1 MSQSDLQ
8 GNKRPEVW
16 WPEQKLVSTKLDVCF
31 KSLVKETNNLKE
43 IQDQYYFCR
52 HTKGTR
58 EFSKIPSLQVLLK
71 CITSKMNN
79 KVEMKAWETEYKIW
93 ENIIKYF
100 SEEFQ
105 HWSKLSFITH
115 G

>member
-1 MSQSDLQ
+1 M
-8 GNKRPEVW
+8 
-16 WPEQKLVSTKLDVCF
+16 
-31 KSLVKETNNLKE
+31 
-43 IQDQYYFCR
+43 
-52 HTKGTR
+52 
-58 EFSKIPSLQVLLK
+58 